1 MNIINTSNI
10 NSQLTTSNLFYIK
23 NIIET
28 PYKRVLTILQETMK
42 SLNLASKVH
51 SKLFTELQW
60 VVKIIKSHL
69 LYSYEIKE
77 KTYVAELSKNDPD
90 FKQFVDFVSEYNE
103 QVIEMNKKNNFITN
117 ELLQK
122 PSFKLKR
129 QFISSNKKNSS
140 NNKRSNSN
148 DINKN
153 QKEKITIN
161 CLKKVM
167 KQSYFNKT
175 PNSNNGLIINFNDNR
190 IYNNQLINHNSS
202 NKTGADLFKNNFM
215 NNNKNKGNT
224 AFFNN
229 YNSFNGNKLQ
239 NNSRNKKV
247 SSLKKPF
254 NSHISN
260 ENNGSN
266 GNNNNSTT
274 MNYINKINKF
284 LNKNNKKIN
293 NNQKITIQT
302 QFSNKNSEFDSLEKY
317 SYIYIDH
324 LLKQYN
330 FDTKRITEKDFNIFE
345 LKKIVGQSNVL
356 PLMGR
361 TILEAFGLKNDKIIN
376 VNKLDTFLNTVSGQ
390 YLNTTLYHNNMH
402 GADVTQTICLYFL
415 NSNAE
420 KMFQTTVLDLLSI
433 FIGALGHDIGHP
445 GLTNNFH
452 INAST
457 ELAITY
463 NDASCLENFH
473 CCKLFTIIKKDE
485 TNIFEKLTVNDYKDI
500 RKRMISEILATD
512 MFYHKQVMSMIQ
524 TKMPQIKNDKF
535 EFASEDKDS
544 IKKEQQCLLDFFI
557 HSADLAHNTK
567 LFNISLKWVE
577 LLSEEFWLQGD
588 KEKSMGL
595 NVSFL
600 CDRNDTNVP
609 SSQVNFIRGFI
620 IPTFEVLIT
629 IFPTLNYTVENA
641 KINMNEWQKLVDAHR
656 TKGWTPRNT
665 NEEKKNSEKS
675 SKSKTMAKNN
685 YSNYD
690 NSNKKNMSL
699 EEKVNAKFKENTKE
713 KDNFIRQNVN
723 KWKPE
728 KINLK

>member
-1 MNIINTSNI
+1 MNIINANSINTPIPTS
-10 NSQLTTSNLFYIK
+10 TMFYIK

-28 PYKRVLTILQETMK
+28 PYERVLSILQETMK
-42 SLNLASKVH
+42 ALNLASKVQ

-60 VVKIIKSHL
+60 VVKVIKSHL

-90 FKQFVDFVSEYNE
+90 FKQFVDFVTEYNE
-103 QVIEMNKKNNFITN
+103 QVIQMNKKNNFITN

-129 QFISSNKKNSS
+129 QFFTSNQKVCLS
-140 NNKRSNSN
+140 NKRSNSN

-167 KQSYFNKT
+167 KQSYLNKT
-175 PNSNNGLIINFNDNR
+175 PNNNGLIININDNR
-190 IYNNQLINHNSS
+190 VYNNQLVNNNNSNLPS
-202 NKTGADLFKNNFM
+202 QLIYKNNI
-215 NNNKNKGNT
+215 NYTKHKQNT
-224 AFFNN
+224 GLFNN
-229 YNSFNGNKLQ
+229 YNSFSGKAQ
-239 NNSRNKKV
+239 KKSRNKKINT
-247 SSLKKPF
+247 LNILKPF
-254 NSHISN
+254 NSNVVSDISN
-260 ENNGSN
+260 NNI
-266 GNNNNSTT
+266 NNI
-274 MNYINKINKF
+274 NYINKINKF
-284 LNKNNKKIN
+284 LNKNNNFRKNHNIN
-293 NNQKITIQT
+293 AI
-302 QFSNKNSEFDSLEKY
+302 SKNSERDSLEKY

-330 FDTKRITEKDFNIFE
+330 YDTKRITEKDFNIFE

-361 TILEAFGLKNDKIIN
+361 VILETFGLKDDKIIN
-376 VNKLDTFLNTVSGQ
+376 VNKLETFLNTVSSQ
-390 YLNTTLYHNNMH
+390 YLISTLYHNNMH
-402 GADVTQTICLYFL
+402 GADVTQTICLFFL

-420 KMFQTTVLDLLSI
+420 KMFETTVLDLLSI
-433 FIGALGHDIGHP
+433 FISALGHDIGHP
-445 GLTNNFH
+445 GLNNNFH

-473 CCKLFTIIKKDE
+473 CCKLFTILKKDE
-485 TNIFEKLTVNDYKDI
+485 TNIFEKLSVSDYKDI

-512 MFYHKQVMSMIQ
+512 MFYHKKVMSMIQ
-524 TKMPQIKNDKF
+524 TKIPQIKNDKF
-535 EFASEDKDS
+535 EFINDDKES
-544 IKKEQQCLLDFFI
+544 KKNEQQCLLDFFI

-567 LFNISLKWVE
+567 LFEISLKWVE

-600 CDRNDTNVP
+600 CDRKDTNVP

-620 IPTFEVLIT
+620 IPTFEVLIN

-641 KINMNEWQKLVDAHR
+641 NNNMNEWQKLVEAHR
-656 TKGWTPRNT
+656 LKGWTPRNT
-665 NEEKKNSEKS
+665 NKEESKQDKNNKN
-675 SKSKTMAKNN
+675 MGKNN
-685 YSNYD
+685 YFNNENGNRKNTNQNNFE
-690 NSNKKNMSL
+690 NSKLNK
-699 EEKVNAKFKENTKE
+699 EKEN
-713 KDNFIRQNVN
+713 ILRQNVN

-728 KINLK
+728 KINIK

>member
-1 MNIINTSNI
+1 MNISNANSM
-10 NSQLTTSNLFYIK
+10 NSQLNTANMFYMK
-23 NIIET
+23 NIIRT
-28 PYKRVLTILQETMK
+28 PYEKVLSIIQETLK
-42 SLNLASKVH
+42 ALNLANKAQ

-60 VVKIIKSHL
+60 VIKIIKSHL

-90 FKQFVDFVSEYNE
+90 FKQFVDFVTEYNE
-103 QVIEMNKKNNFITN
+103 QVIEMNRKNNFINN

-129 QFISSNKKNSS
+129 QYITNNQKIFNLS
-140 NNKRSNSN
+140 NKRSNSN

-167 KQSYFNKT
+167 KQSYLNKT
-175 PNSNNGLIINFNDNR
+175 PNNNNELIININDNR
-190 IYNNQLINHNSS
+190 IFNNQLVNHNLNNS
-202 NKTGADLFKNNFM
+202 NNSNMIASGMYKNNNYKNRTKM
-215 NNNKNKGNT
+215 NNGL
-224 AFFNN
+224 FNN
-229 YNSFNGNKLQ
+229 YNSFSLKNAQ
-239 NNSRNKKV
+239 NNSRNKQMT
-247 SSLKKPF
+247 SLNMLKQF
-254 NSHISN
+254 NSNLSN
-260 ENNGSN
+260 ENNN
-266 GNNNNSTT
+266 TI
-274 MNYINKINKF
+274 NYLNKINKF
-284 LNKNNKKIN
+284 LNKNTNFQKVNNSNKHISSLNPKKLSN
-293 NNQKITIQT
+293 ENNQKT
-302 QFSNKNSEFDSLEKY
+302 SEMDSLEKY

-330 FDTKRITEKDFNIFE
+330 YDTKHITEKDFNIFE

-361 TILEAFGLKNDKIIN
+361 VILETFGLKDDKIIN
-376 VNKLDTFLNTVSGQ
+376 VSKLETFLNTVSSQ
-390 YLNTTLYHNNMH
+390 YLTTTLYHNNMH
-402 GADVTQTICLYFL
+402 GADVTQTISLFFL

-433 FIGALGHDIGHP
+433 FIAALGHDLGHP

-452 INAST
+452 VNAST

-473 CCKLFTIIKKDE
+473 CCKLFTILKKDE

-512 MFYHKQVMSMIQ
+512 MFYHKKVMSMIQ
-524 TKMPQIKNDKF
+524 SQLPQIKNDKF
-535 EFASEDKDS
+535 EFTDDKDTM
-544 IKKEQQCLLDFFI
+544 KKEQQSLLDFFI

-595 NVSFL
+595 TVSFL
-600 CDRNDTNVP
+600 CDRKDTNVP

-620 IPTFEVLIT
+620 IPTFDVLIK
-629 IFPTLNYTVENA
+629 IFPTLSYTVENA
-641 KINMNEWQKLVDAHR
+641 NNNINEWQKLVDAHR
-656 TKGWTPRNT
+656 LKGWTPRNINNEENKNEKNDKT
-665 NEEKKNSEKS
+665 NE
-675 SKSKTMAKNN
+675 
-685 YSNYD
+685 
-690 NSNKKNMSL
+690 NSNKKNY
-699 EEKVNAKFKENTKE
+699 NENHKLNKE
-713 KDNFIRQNVN
+713 KDNIFRTNVN
-723 KWKPE
+723 RWKPE
-728 KINLK
+728 KINIK

>member
-1 MNIINTSNI
+1 MNIINANSI
-10 NSQLTTSNLFYIK
+10 NTPIPISTMFYIK

-28 PYKRVLTILQETMK
+28 PYERVLSILQETMK
-42 SLNLASKVH
+42 ALNLASKVQ

-60 VVKIIKSHL
+60 VVKVIKSHL

-90 FKQFVDFVSEYNE
+90 FKQFVDFVTEYNE
-103 QVIEMNKKNNFITN
+103 QVIQMNKKNNFITN

-129 QFISSNKKNSS
+129 QFFTSNQKVCLS
-140 NNKRSNSN
+140 NKRSNSN

-167 KQSYFNKT
+167 KQSYLNKT
-175 PNSNNGLIINFNDNR
+175 PNNNGLIININDNR
-190 IYNNQLINHNSS
+190 VYNNQLVNNNNSNLPS
-202 NKTGADLFKNNFM
+202 QLIYKNNI
-215 NNNKNKGNT
+215 NYTKYKQNT
-224 AFFNN
+224 GLFNN
-229 YNSFNGNKLQ
+229 YNSFSGKAQ
-239 NNSRNKKV
+239 KKSRNKKINT
-247 SSLKKPF
+247 LNILKPF
-254 NSHISN
+254 NSNVPSDISN
-260 ENNGSN
+260 NNI
-266 GNNNNSTT
+266 NNI
-274 MNYINKINKF
+274 NYINKINKF
-284 LNKNNKKIN
+284 LNKNNNFRKNHNIN
-293 NNQKITIQT
+293 AI
-302 QFSNKNSEFDSLEKY
+302 SKNSERDSLEKY

-330 FDTKRITEKDFNIFE
+330 YDTKRITEKDFNIFE

-361 TILEAFGLKNDKIIN
+361 VILETFGLKDDKIIN
-376 VNKLDTFLNTVSGQ
+376 VNKLETFLNTVSSQ
-390 YLNTTLYHNNMH
+390 YLISTLYHNNMH
-402 GADVTQTICLYFL
+402 GADVTQTICLFFL

-420 KMFQTTVLDLLSI
+420 KMFETTVLDLLSI
-433 FIGALGHDIGHP
+433 FISALGHDIGHP
-445 GLTNNFH
+445 GLNNNFH

-473 CCKLFTIIKKDE
+473 CCKLFTILKKDE
-485 TNIFEKLTVNDYKDI
+485 TNIFEKLSVSDYKDI

-512 MFYHKQVMSMIQ
+512 MFYHKKVMSMIQ
-524 TKMPQIKNDKF
+524 TKIPQIKNDKF
-535 EFASEDKDS
+535 EFINDDKES
-544 IKKEQQCLLDFFI
+544 KKNEQQCLLDFFI

-567 LFNISLKWVE
+567 LFEISLKWVE

-600 CDRNDTNVP
+600 CDRKDTNVP

-620 IPTFEVLIT
+620 IPTFEVLIN

-641 KINMNEWQKLVDAHR
+641 NNNMNEWQKLVEAHR
-656 TKGWTPRNT
+656 LKGWTPRNT
-665 NEEKKNSEKS
+665 NKEESKQDKNNKN
-675 SKSKTMAKNN
+675 MGKNN
-685 YSNYD
+685 YFNNENGNRKNTNQNNFE
-690 NSNKKNMSL
+690 NSKLNK
-699 EEKVNAKFKENTKE
+699 EKEN
-713 KDNFIRQNVN
+713 ILRQNVN

-728 KINLK
+728 KINIK

>member
-1 MNIINTSNI
+1 MNIINANSI
-10 NSQLTTSNLFYIK
+10 NSQLKTTNMFYIK
-23 NIIET
+23 NIIKT
-28 PYKRVLTILQETMK
+28 PYERVLSIIQETLK
-42 SLNLASKVH
+42 SLNLANKAQ

-60 VVKIIKSHL
+60 VIKIIKSHL

-90 FKQFVDFVSEYNE
+90 FKQFVDFVTEYNE
-103 QVIEMNKKNNFITN
+103 QVIEMNRKNNFINN

-129 QFISSNKKNSS
+129 QYITNNQKIFNLS
-140 NNKRSNSN
+140 NKRSNSN

-167 KQSYFNKT
+167 KQSYLNKT
-175 PNSNNGLIINFNDNR
+175 PNQNNELIININDNR
-190 IYNNQLINHNSS
+190 IFNNQLVNHNLNNS
-202 NKTGADLFKNNFM
+202 NNSNLIASGIYKNSNYK
-215 NNNKNKGNT
+215 NKNKINNGL
-224 AFFNN
+224 FNN
-229 YNSFNGNKLQ
+229 YNSFSLKNTQ
-239 NNSRNKKV
+239 NNSRNKQV
-247 SSLKKPF
+247 TSLNMLKQF
-254 NSHISN
+254 NSNLSN
-260 ENNGSN
+260 EKNN
-266 GNNNNSTT
+266 TI
-274 MNYINKINKF
+274 NYLNKINKF
-284 LNKNNKKIN
+284 LNKNTNFQKIN
-293 NNQKITIQT
+293 NSNKHISSLNPKKLLNESNQKTT
-302 QFSNKNSEFDSLEKY
+302 EMDSLEKY

-330 FDTKRITEKDFNIFE
+330 YDTKHITEKDFNIFE

-361 TILEAFGLKNDKIIN
+361 VILETFGLKDDKIIN
-376 VNKLDTFLNTVSGQ
+376 VSKLETFLNTVSSQ
-390 YLNTTLYHNNMH
+390 YLTTTLYHNNMH
-402 GADVTQTICLYFL
+402 GADVTQTISLFFL

-433 FIGALGHDIGHP
+433 FIAALGHDLGHP

-452 INAST
+452 VNAST

-473 CCKLFTIIKKDE
+473 CCKLFTILKKDE

-512 MFYHKQVMSMIQ
+512 MFYHKKVMTMIQ
-524 TKMPQIKNDKF
+524 SQLPQIKNDKF
-535 EFASEDKDS
+535 EFTDDKDTM
-544 IKKEQQCLLDFFI
+544 KKEQQSLLDFFI

-595 NVSFL
+595 TVSFL
-600 CDRNDTNVP
+600 CDRKDTNVP
-609 SSQVNFIRGFI
+609 CSQVNFIRGFI
-620 IPTFEVLIT
+620 LPTFDVLIK
-629 IFPTLNYTVENA
+629 IFPTLSYTVENA
-641 KINMNEWQKLVDAHR
+641 NNNINEWQKLVDAHR
-656 TKGWTPRNT
+656 RKGWTPRNI
-665 NEEKKNSEKS
+665 NEENKNEKNV
-675 SKSKTMAKNN
+675 KTN
-685 YSNYD
+685 D
-690 NSNKKNMSL
+690 NSNKKNY
-699 EEKVNAKFKENTKE
+699 NENHKINKE
-713 KDNFIRQNVN
+713 KDNIFRTNVN
-723 KWKPE
+723 RWKPE
-728 KINLK
+728 KINIK

>member
-1 MNIINTSNI
+1 MNIISANSNNNQI
-10 NSQLTTSNLFYIK
+10 STNSIFYIK

-28 PYKRVLTILQETMK
+28 PYQRVLSILQETMK
-42 SLNLASKVH
+42 ALSSASKVQ

-77 KTYVAELSKNDPD
+77 KSYVAELSKNDPD

-103 QVIEMNKKNNFITN
+103 QVIQMNKKNNFITN

-129 QFISSNKKNSS
+129 QFFTNNQKVCLS
-140 NNKRSNSN
+140 NKRSNSN

-167 KQSYFNKT
+167 RQSNLNKT
-175 PNSNNGLIINFNDNR
+175 SNNNGLVININDNR
-190 IYNNQLINHNSS
+190 IYNNNHLVNHNNS
-202 NKTGADLFKNNFM
+202 NYIAPFLYK
-215 NNNKNKGNT
+215 NNNKNKVNSGL
-224 AFFNN
+224 FNN
-229 YNSFNGNKLQ
+229 YNSYSLNKGT
-239 NNSRNKKV
+239 NNSRNRQIT
-247 SSLKKPF
+247 SLNALKPF
-254 NSHISN
+254 NSNYSN
-260 ENNGSN
+260 ENSSN
-266 GNNNNSTT
+266 TT
-274 MNYINKINKF
+274 INYLNKINRF
-284 LNKNNKKIN
+284 LNKNNNIKKFSNNNLITIPQKIN
-293 NNQKITIQT
+293 GNK
-302 QFSNKNSEFDSLEKY
+302 SKNSEIDSLEKY

-330 FDTKRITEKDFNIFE
+330 FDTKKITEKEFNIFE

-361 TILEAFGLKNDKIIN
+361 VILETFGLKDDKIIN
-376 VNKLDTFLNTVSGQ
+376 VSKLDTFLNTVSSQ
-390 YLNTTLYHNNMH
+390 YLTTTLYHNNMH
-402 GADVTQTICLYFL
+402 GADVTQTISLFFL

-433 FIGALGHDIGHP
+433 FIAALGHDIGHP

-473 CCKLFTIIKKDE
+473 CCRLFTIIKKDE
-485 TNIFEKLTVNDYKDI
+485 TNIFEKLSVSDYKDI

-512 MFYHKQVMSMIQ
+512 MFYHKKVMSLVQ
-524 TKMPQIKNDKF
+524 TKIPQIKNDKF
-535 EFASEDKDS
+535 EFISEDKES
-544 IKKEQQCLLDFFI
+544 IKNEQQSILDFFI

-600 CDRNDTNVP
+600 CDRKNTNVP

-620 IPTFEVLIT
+620 LPTFEVLIN

-641 KINMNEWQKLVDAHR
+641 NNNINEWQKLVDAHR
-656 TKGWTPRNT
+656 LKGWTPRNI
-665 NEEKKNSEKS
+665 NEEKKN
-675 SKSKTMAKNN
+675 TDKNN
-685 YSNYD
+685 KSTNKDNYA
-690 NSNKKNMSL
+690 NKEKPIKKNNSS
-699 EEKVNAKFKENTKE
+699 NIDNYKFNKEN
-713 KDNFIRQNVN
+713 NILRQNVN
-723 KWKPE
+723 KWKAE
-728 KINLK
+728 KINIK

>member
-1 MNIINTSNI
+1 MNIINANSI
-10 NSQLTTSNLFYIK
+10 NSQLKTTNMFYIK
-23 NIIET
+23 NIIKT
-28 PYKRVLTILQETMK
+28 PYERVLSIIQETLK
-42 SLNLASKVH
+42 TLNLANKAQ

-60 VVKIIKSHL
+60 VIKIIKSHL

-90 FKQFVDFVSEYNE
+90 FKQFVDFVTEYNE
-103 QVIEMNKKNNFITN
+103 QVIEMNRKNNFINN

-129 QFISSNKKNSS
+129 QYITNNQKIFNLS
-140 NNKRSNSN
+140 NKRSNSN

-167 KQSYFNKT
+167 KQSYLNKT
-175 PNSNNGLIINFNDNR
+175 PNQNNELIININDNR
-190 IYNNQLINHNSS
+190 IFNNQLVNHNLNNS
-202 NKTGADLFKNNFM
+202 NNSNLIASGIYKNSNYK
-215 NNNKNKGNT
+215 NKNKINNGL
-224 AFFNN
+224 FNN
-229 YNSFNGNKLQ
+229 YNSFSLKNNQ
-239 NNSRNKKV
+239 NNSRNKQV
-247 SSLKKPF
+247 TSLNMLKQF
-254 NSHISN
+254 NSNLSN
-260 ENNGSN
+260 EKNN
-266 GNNNNSTT
+266 TI
-274 MNYINKINKF
+274 NYLNKINKF
-284 LNKNNKKIN
+284 LNKNTNFQKIN
-293 NNQKITIQT
+293 NSNKHISSLNPKKLLNDNNQKTT
-302 QFSNKNSEFDSLEKY
+302 EMDSLEKY

-330 FDTKRITEKDFNIFE
+330 YDTKHITEKDFNIFE

-361 TILEAFGLKNDKIIN
+361 VILETFGLKDDKIIN
-376 VNKLDTFLNTVSGQ
+376 VSKLETFLNTVSSQ
-390 YLNTTLYHNNMH
+390 YLTTTLYHNNMH
-402 GADVTQTICLYFL
+402 GADVTQTISLFFL

-433 FIGALGHDIGHP
+433 FIAALGHDLGHP

-452 INAST
+452 VNAST

-473 CCKLFTIIKKDE
+473 CCKLFTILKKDE

-512 MFYHKQVMSMIQ
+512 MFYHKKVMTMIQ
-524 TKMPQIKNDKF
+524 SQLPQIKNDKF
-535 EFASEDKDS
+535 EFTDDKDTM
-544 IKKEQQCLLDFFI
+544 KKEQQSLLDFFI

-595 NVSFL
+595 TVSFL
-600 CDRNDTNVP
+600 CDRKDTNVP
-609 SSQVNFIRGFI
+609 CSQVNFIRGFI
-620 IPTFEVLIT
+620 LPTFDVLIK
-629 IFPTLNYTVENA
+629 IFPTLSYTVENA
-641 KINMNEWQKLVDAHR
+641 NNNINEWQKLVDAHR
-656 TKGWTPRNT
+656 LKGWTPRNI
-665 NEEKKNSEKS
+665 NEENKNEKNV
-675 SKSKTMAKNN
+675 KTN
-685 YSNYD
+685 D
-690 NSNKKNMSL
+690 NSNKKNY
-699 EEKVNAKFKENTKE
+699 NENHKINKE
-713 KDNFIRQNVN
+713 KDNIFRTNVN
-723 KWKPE
+723 RWKPE
-728 KINLK
+728 KINIK